1 MQTSDYTIR
10 KFLINNLS
18 TLVNLQYPSKAT
30 VDNKP
35 MLYIG
40 DSTVTRSRIQKANT
54 FINGQLIPSG
64 INYLC
69 EFRVDFVAVGENY
82 KLASDEISKVL
93 DAIYASGFINELN
106 KLLPMDVFN
115 VVLEES
121 LMTTQAEATNTMYVH
136 TQTISFSYGE

>member
-1 MQTSDYTIR
+1 MRTSDYTIR

-18 TLVNLQYPSKAT
+18 TLVNLQYQSRAT
-30 VDNKP
+30 VDDKP

-40 DSTVTRSRIQKANT
+40 DSTVTHSRIQKANT
-54 FINGQLIPSG
+54 LINGQLIPRG

-82 KLASDEISKVL
+82 KLASDEISKVI